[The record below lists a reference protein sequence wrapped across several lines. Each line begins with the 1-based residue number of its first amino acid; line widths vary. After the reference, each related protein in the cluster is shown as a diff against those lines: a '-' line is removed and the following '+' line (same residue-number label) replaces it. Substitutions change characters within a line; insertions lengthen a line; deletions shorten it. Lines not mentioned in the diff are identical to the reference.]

1 MARGRSLPLPPS
13 SPDFM
18 STVLFSLP
26 ALATAI
32 LVLATGR
39 TWRARRAWVEAV
51 ALVSLILLAAL
62 ALARCP
68 APALNATLPV
78 AAILS
83 AWLAFAYA
91 EWRFAPDLGQRGLAW
106 TFYAAAGSTL
116 PTVLGAI
123 LALPPYAF
131 LNRTA
136 PEPVASAALIGAPML
151 LAHAFHR
158 ALAPRGHRAHST
170 SSPEDDGD
178 GGSALRPPDL
188 LLT

>member
-1 MARGRSLPLPPS
+1 MPT
-13 SPDFM
+13 
-18 STVLFSLP
+18 TVFSFP
-26 ALATAI
+26 VLATAI

-39 TWRARRAWVEAV
+39 SWRARRAWVEAV
-51 ALVSLILLAAL
+51 GLVCLLLLAAL
-62 ALARCP
+62 ALARFP
-68 APALNATLPV
+68 ASAYNATLPL

-91 EWRFAPDLGQRGLAW
+91 EWRFAPDLGQHGFAW

-116 PTVLGAI
+116 PVVLGAV
-123 LALPPYAF
+123 LALAPCAY
-131 LNRTA
+131 LNRTT

-158 ALAPRGHRAHST
+158 ALAPRGHRARST
-170 SSPEDDGD
+170 PSPEDDGDGD

>member
-1 MARGRSLPLPPS
+1 
-13 SPDFM
+13 M
-18 STVLFSLP
+18 STALFSLP

-39 TWRARRAWVEAV
+39 TWRARRAWVESVGLAV
-51 ALVSLILLAAL
+51 LLLIAAL
-62 ALARCP
+62 ALARFP
-68 APALNATLPV
+68 APAFNATLPV

-106 TFYAAAGSTL
+106 TFYAAAGSAL
-116 PTVLGAI
+116 PVVLGAV
-123 LALPPYAF
+123 LALAPCAY
-131 LNRTA
+131 LNRIT
-136 PEPVASAALIGAPML
+136 PEPVASAALLGAAML

-158 ALAPRGHRAHST
+158 ALVPRGHHRRATPASD
-170 SSPEDDGD
+170 EGDGG
-178 GGSALRPPDL
+178 GGSALHTPDL